1 MLRRPKKNPWFIPLA
16 GRRRMRLLVFAVFLV
31 ATLLPAPRSV
41 SALCGCM
48 VFRAPRVQA
57 GSVHSGIT
65 SDPGYSP
72 SAAVF
77 IVRDGVKTVLTMEPA
92 YEGPKVPISMILPV
106 PTAIER
112 AQVQTV
118 PGSIFRNLDRLT
130 APRVQ
135 HVFPGCRRPRRRR
148 ARGAVSLS
156 SSGGGGG
163 GGSVAEPAEPPV
175 QVVDEWALDEYD
187 ISVLSATESTG
198 LLDFVRARGL
208 ALPAAAEPALRAYI
222 ETGHRFVFATVDP
235 TRAHVVGD
243 RMVLSPLQ
251 LSYESDS
258 LVVPVRLGTINSPGE
273 QELLLY
279 VLAKGEHYEVAN
291 RESVIAPTELRLGQE
306 AAGSV
311 AELYGALMDEQFRQK
326 PGAVVTEFAF
336 RLGHRVG
343 YHHIRRLGLTERAR
357 DSGQWTLTRL
367 RHRFGPSQ
375 HDDLTLRPA
384 AAPLRMP
391 HPHRFVPRV
400 WARPGNSGFY
410 VRFLVR
416 HSRCAS
422 AQRQRRL
429 ARRYATAESMW
440 ESTESR
446 WPGELLLDDVEPLGI
461 TAGSSAPPG
470 WPPPSPT
477 LPSSDPPSPTPAT
490 MAPSSGETPVTP
502 TSVTPTSEGTPTPAA
517 AASPAEP
524 TQTRAAEVVDTGCSV
539 RSASGSF
546 PMILVLWG
554 LLWVARVRR
563 GRGARRR

>member
-1 MLRRPKKNPWFIPLA
+1 MACCGRLFYQTKKDPWFTSLA
-16 GRRRMRLLVFAVFLV
+16 GRKRMRLLLFAVFLV

-48 VFRAPRVQA
+48 VFRAPRAQA
-57 GSVHSGIT
+57 GSVNSGIT

-106 PTAIER
+106 PTSIER
-112 AQVQTV
+112 TQVQTV

-156 SSGGGGG
+156 STGSGGGGG
-163 GGSVAEPAEPPV
+163 GSFAEPSEPPV

-198 LLDFVRARGL
+198 LLDFVRERGL
-208 ALPAAAEPALRAYI
+208 ALPASAEPALRAYI

-343 YHHIRRLGLTERAR
+343 YHHIRRLGLTQRAR

-416 HSRCAS
+416 HTRCAS
-422 AQRQRRL
+422 AARQRRL

-440 ESTESR
+440 ESTETR
-446 WPGELLLDDVEPLGI
+446 WPGELLLDDVESLGI
-461 TAGSSAPPG
+461 TAGSSAPSG
-470 WPPPSPT
+470 WPPP
-477 LPSSDPPSPTPAT
+477 PPSPPTRELP
-490 MAPSSGETPVTP
+490 PSDTRAVP
-502 TSVTPTSEGTPTPAA
+502 
-517 AASPAEP
+517 EP
-524 TQTRAAEVVDTGCSV
+524 TTPLEQPVAAPEPSEPTTQTQVAEVVDSGCSV

-546 PMILVLWG
+546 PMILGLWG

>member
-1 MLRRPKKNPWFIPLA
+1 
-16 GRRRMRLLVFAVFLV
+16 MRLLVFAVFLV
-31 ATLLPAPRSV
+31 ATLLPAPRSA
-41 SALCGCM
+41 SALCACM
-48 VFRAPRVQA
+48 VFRRPTVQA
-57 GSVHSGIT
+57 GSVNTGIT

-92 YEGPKVPISMILPV
+92 YDGPKVPISMILPV
-106 PTAIER
+106 PTSIER
-112 AQVQTV
+112 DQVQTV

-156 SSGGGGG
+156 STGGGGG
-163 GGSVAEPAEPPV
+163 GGVSFAEPTEPPV
-175 QVVDEWALDEYD
+175 EVVDEWALDEYD
-187 ISVLSATESTG
+187 ISVLSATESTS
-198 LLDFVRARGL
+198 LLDFVRERGL
-208 ALPAAAEPALRAYI
+208 NLPAAAEPALRAYI

-235 TRAHVVGD
+235 TRAHVVAD
-243 RMVLSPLQ
+243 RMVLSPIQ

-291 RESVIAPTELRLGQE
+291 RESVVAPTELRLGRE

-326 PGAVVTEFAF
+326 PGAVVTEYAF

-343 YHHIRRLGLTERAR
+343 YHHIRRLGLSQRAR
-357 DSGQWTLTRL
+357 ESGQWTLTRM
-367 RHRFGPSQ
+367 RHRFAPNQ
-375 HDDLTLRPA
+375 HDDLTLRAA

-400 WARPGNSGFY
+400 WARRGNSGFY

-416 HSRCAS
+416 HSSCAN
-422 AQRQRRL
+422 AHRQRRL
-429 ARRYATAESMW
+429 ARRYATAESIW
-440 ESTESR
+440 ESAETR
-446 WPGELLLDDVEPLGI
+446 WPGELLLDDVESLGI
-461 TAGSSAPPG
+461 AAGSSAPPG
-470 WPPPSPT
+470 WPP
-477 LPSSDPPSPTPAT
+477 LLEPA
-490 MAPSSGETPVTP
+490 
-502 TSVTPTSEGTPTPAA
+502 PAA
-517 AASPAEP
+517 APEPAAAPDQANVPAAEP
-524 TQTRAAEVVDTGCSV
+524 STAEPSTTEPSTAEPSAAERPTEPTSPQTQVAELVDSGCSV
-539 RSASGSF
+539 GSASGTF
-546 PMILVLWG
+546 PMILALWG
-554 LLWVARVRR
+554 LWGVARVRR